1 MDRSLR
7 VRSFILAGLL
17 AFCVAYLLPTF
28 VSHDSLPSWYT
39 SLFEQKIK
47 LGLDL
52 QGGVRAVYRID
63 LDKAVDDKASAVKRD
78 LEAKLAD
85 KQLAAKVTTPGGVR
99 GAVTIT
105 VTDPAKKAE
114 VDKLIFSEHAG
125 EIQRRDCPG
134 AAADTANQICVR
146 ISSKFADEI
155 KKSALTQA
163 VATVKKRVNEKGV
176 SEPNVIRQDQKIIVE
191 LPGIG
196 GEVREEV
203 KELIARTAKLE
214 FKIVD
219 NDNPYMR
226 KVFSR
231 VGTKEI
237 STDPEAAK
245 AGISAV
251 ADSWTNEKNGEV
263 FNDYYLKAYD
273 REVPTPVAAAKKSG
287 CFNKNLT
294 VRNDTV
300 MCNVNGRKVIED
312 YIATISAA
320 DPSFA
325 IPDGNQLGFEEV
337 FPQAGSEGGDKR
349 AFWRSYLLDR
359 AVRLTGTEISKASV
373 TYDQNTLRPEVIIR
387 FSRYGGRQFGSMTG
401 ENIGKKMAIILDDQV
416 ASAPIIQT
424 KIAGGVSTI
433 TMGGADA
440 NSVEREANDLVNV
453 LRTGALPAPLQE
465 ESVAELGP
473 TLGRDAVAKAQLSFA
488 LGSILVIAMMLGIY
502 RWSGFVAVG
511 GIMINL
517 LMQLTVMAMFKATLT
532 LPGIAALVLTVGM
545 DVDGNIL
552 IYERIRDEL
561 NLGKSVKGAV
571 EIGFQRAFSTILDG
585 HMTTAAAG
593 WVLLQYGT
601 GPIHGFA
608 VLLLVGIG
616 TTLFVN
622 TWVTR
627 LLFDWYIARKRG
639 ELATISI

>member
-7 VRSFILAGLL
+7 VRTFILVGILV
-17 AFCVAYLLPTF
+17 FCAAYLLPTF
-28 VSHDSLPSWYT
+28 AKDDSLPSWW
-39 SLFEQKIK
+39 FKQKIK

-63 LDKAVDDKASAVKRD
+63 LDKAVDDRAAEVKRD
-78 LEAKLAD
+78 LEAKLAE
-85 KQLAAKVTTPGGVR
+85 KQIAAKVTTPGGVR
-99 GAVTIT
+99 GAVT
-105 VTDPAKKAE
+105 VVVADPAKRAE
-114 VDKLIFSEHAG
+114 VDTLVFSERG
-125 EIQRRDCPG
+125 DELQRRDCPAG
-134 AAADTANQICVR
+134 TDSASAVCVR
-146 ISSKFADEI
+146 IASKYAADI
-155 KKSALTQA
+155 KKSALEQA

-176 SEPNVIRQDQKIIVE
+176 SEPNVMRQDDKIVVE
-191 LPGIG
+191 LPGIA
-196 GEVREEV
+196 GEVKEEV

-214 FKIVD
+214 FKVVD
-219 NDNPYMR
+219 SGTDYMR
-226 KVFSR
+226 KLYSR
-231 VGTKEI
+231 LGSRDI
-237 STDPEAAK
+237 AADPEAAGL
-245 AGISAV
+245 GISAI

-263 FNDYYLKAYD
+263 FNDWYLKAYD
-273 REVPTPVAAAKKSG
+273 RDIATPIADAKKAG
-287 CFNKNLT
+287 CYDKDKTVSDGTVLCKLT
-294 VRNDTV
+294 
-300 MCNVNGRKVIED
+300 GRKVIEG
-312 YIATISAA
+312 YVAA
-320 DPSFA
+320 LAAKEPDFA
-325 IPDGNQLGFEEV
+325 VPDSNALGFEFV
-337 FPQAGSEGGDKR
+337 YPSSEGDESSKDPY
-349 AFWRSYLLDR
+349 WRSYLLER
-359 AVRLTGTEISKASV
+359 AVRLTGTSISKASV
-373 TYDQNTLRPEVIIR
+373 TYDQNTLRPEVIIH
-387 FSRYGGRQFGSMTG
+387 FNRYGGRQFGSMTG
-401 ENIGKKMAIILDDQV
+401 ENVGKKMAIFLDERVQ
-416 ASAPIIQT
+416 SAPIIQT

-440 NSVEREANDLVNV
+440 SSMEKDANDLVNV

-473 TLGRDAVAKAQLSFA
+473 TLGRDAVSKAQLSFA
-488 LGSILVIAMMLGIY
+488 LGSLLVIAMMLGIY

-511 GIMINL
+511 GIVINL
-517 LMQLTVMAMFKATLT
+517 MMQLTVMAMFKATLT

-561 NLGKSVKGAV
+561 NLGKSVRGAV
-571 EIGFQRAFSTILDG
+571 DIGFQRAFSTILDG

-627 LLFDWYIARKRG
+627 ILFDWYISRKRG

>member
-1 MDRSLR
+1 
-7 VRSFILAGLL
+7 
-17 AFCVAYLLPTF
+17 
-28 VSHDSLPSWYT
+28 
-39 SLFEQKIK
+39 
-47 LGLDL
+47 
-52 QGGVRAVYRID
+52 
-63 LDKAVDDKASAVKRD
+63 
-78 LEAKLAD
+78 
-85 KQLAAKVTTPGGVR
+85 
-99 GAVTIT
+99 
-105 VTDPAKKAE
+105 
-114 VDKLIFSEHAG
+114 
-125 EIQRRDCPG
+125 
-134 AAADTANQICVR
+134 
-146 ISSKFADEI
+146 
-155 KKSALTQA
+155 
-163 VATVKKRVNEKGV
+163 
-176 SEPNVIRQDQKIIVE
+176 
-191 LPGIG
+191 
-196 GEVREEV
+196 
-203 KELIARTAKLE
+203 
-214 FKIVD
+214 
-219 NDNPYMR
+219 
-226 KVFSR
+226 
-231 VGTKEI
+231 
-237 STDPEAAK
+237 
-245 AGISAV
+245 
-251 ADSWTNEKNGEV
+251 
-263 FNDYYLKAYD
+263 
-273 REVPTPVAAAKKSG
+273 
-287 CFNKNLT
+287 
-294 VRNDTV
+294 
-300 MCNVNGRKVIED
+300 MCNVTGRRVIED
-312 YIATISAA
+312 YVLTLAGTDKDAA
-320 DPSFA
+320 V
-325 IPDGNQLGFEEV
+325 PDGNQLGFEYV
-337 FPQAGSEGGDKR
+337 YPQSGSESSDKR
-349 AFWRSYLLDR
+349 PYWRSYLLER
-359 AVRLTGTEISKASV
+359 AVRLQGTAISKASV

-387 FSRYGGRQFGSMTG
+387 FNRYGGRMFGQMTG
-401 ENIGKKMAIILDDQV
+401 ENVGKKMAIILDDKV

-440 NSVEREANDLVNV
+440 SSMEKDANDLVNV

-502 RWSGFVAVG
+502 RWSGLVAVG

-517 LMQLTVMAMFKATLT
+517 LMQLTIMAMFKATLT